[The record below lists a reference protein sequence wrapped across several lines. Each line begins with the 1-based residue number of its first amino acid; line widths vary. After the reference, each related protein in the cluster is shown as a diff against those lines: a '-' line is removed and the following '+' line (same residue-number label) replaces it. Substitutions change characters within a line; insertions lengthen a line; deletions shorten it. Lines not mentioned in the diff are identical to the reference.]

1 MARPHLRRPAPP
13 YSLASST
20 GRMIQLLSPIFP
32 SAHSDAALAGFLGLL
47 LVTAA
52 NNMLSPM
59 RDAAAMSCGVEHIPT
74 LTFISTL
81 LALCSS
87 VPVGWL
93 FEAPDPA
100 RRKFLA
106 KVGLT
111 RGETQGTSLAL
122 FYRLFLA
129 ACLVFAVA
137 FHLLRGTPAEPPL
150 FAGFYLLVHVMK
162 LHSVSLVWNV
172 TTEAMEYEEMT
183 AVKQLPPAPLGLG
196 DAPPQPLS
204 RFPSTVP
211 LPPPPGEQGER
222 DERGSP
228 NPKPPVHP
236 SSSTSPLS
244 PPAPLDPSSEGM
256 RAIAKKRLASLGFV
270 GLGGT
275 LGQIIG
281 SSLTATYANSLN
293 FSGLLLMSALMLE
306 VCSRLSKH
314 LGAIMQHHWEIA
326 QKSRSSDNLTSL
338 VPPPPEDATLDPCI
352 KRVES
357 GNNLSGGMKKVGSGN
372 SLFTMVN
379 VEPMKR
385 SRESSSTS
393 AKSSEENSST
403 SAFFSFSST
412 KKETALP
419 PEPSQRATVVAS
431 NVAPRSESPS
441 TINMEADSFKARLLR
456 GVMTILNSRLLI
468 TIFTYNA
475 LYASTTTLLSFQRA
489 ELVAGR
495 SKESSAES
503 DTAFLA
509 SINVASSLAVMAMQA
524 SGLGARVA
532 HRLGME
538 GTLVLMPSV
547 RFGGVFVLFCWFIYA
562 HGKPPK
568 LALFLTVDEFTRVI
582 NFAVAKPVRESLW
595 RGLSNEARYEAKP
608 LVDTLANRWGG
619 GSAAFLVALVGW
631 CFGKDKTFFGFPPSL
646 VLVVLIAFW
655 WAAIAVRLGKVRN
668 KIDTELKKMQ

>member
-1 MARPHLRRPAPP
+1 
-13 YSLASST
+13 
-20 GRMIQLLSPIFP
+20 MIQLLSPIFP

-244 PPAPLDPSSEGM
+244 PPAPHDPSSEGM

-306 VCSRLSKH
+306 VRRLG
-314 LGAIMQHHWEIA
+314 GA
-326 QKSRSSDNLTSL
+326 
-338 VPPPPEDATLDPCI
+338 
-352 KRVES
+352 
-357 GNNLSGGMKKVGSGN
+357 GGWGGGWGGEGS
-372 SLFTMVN
+372 
-379 VEPMKR
+379 EH
-385 SRESSSTS
+385 
-393 AKSSEENSST
+393 SE
-403 SAFFSFSST
+403 
-412 KKETALP
+412 
-419 PEPSQRATVVAS
+419 RA
-431 NVAPRSESPS
+431 
-441 TINMEADSFKARLLR
+441 
-456 GVMTILNSRLLI
+456 
-468 TIFTYNA
+468 
-475 LYASTTTLLSFQRA
+475 RA
-489 ELVAGR
+489 VAGR
-495 SKESSAES
+495 RAARAHWEL
-503 DTAFLA
+503 TPHPPLT
-509 SINVASSLAVMAMQA
+509 
-524 SGLGARVA
+524 SGLLPPLQAPRRHHAAPLGDRAEEPVVGQPHEPRAAAAGGRDPRPVHQARGERQQLERR
-532 HRLGME
+532 HEE
-538 GTLVLMPSV
+538 GRV
-547 RFGGVFVLFCWFIYA
+547 RQQPVSCRVGRA
-562 HGKPPK
+562 KQH
-568 LALFLTVDEFTRVI
+568 TRR
-582 NFAVAKPVRESLW
+582 VR
-595 RGLSNEARYEAKP
+595 
-608 LVDTLANRWGG
+608 
-619 GSAAFLVALVGW
+619 
-631 CFGKDKTFFGFPPSL
+631 
-646 VLVVLIAFW
+646 
-655 WAAIAVRLGKVRN
+655 
-668 KIDTELKKMQ
+668 